1 MLPLWTSVEYI
12 EARIDV
18 VDSGQRSSDQS
29 ALLGVRG
36 QSLRVSAPGMRT
48 KFRKFPT
55 QINWYLARA
64 SATFMQRLSVKSF
77 PFALAPNKGN
87 YDYASL
93 ATLRRV
99 DGGENNFVPNPL
111 TCRKRLISVTCAS

>member
-36 QSLRVSAPGMRT
+36 QQFESLGPWHANKVSQISHADQLVLGVSERHIHATIVRQELPVRSGSEQ
-48 KFRKFPT
+48 RK
-55 QINWYLARA
+55 L
-64 SATFMQRLSVKSF
+64 
-77 PFALAPNKGN
+77 
-87 YDYASL
+87 
-93 ATLRRV
+93 
-99 DGGENNFVPNPL
+99 
-111 TCRKRLISVTCAS
+111 